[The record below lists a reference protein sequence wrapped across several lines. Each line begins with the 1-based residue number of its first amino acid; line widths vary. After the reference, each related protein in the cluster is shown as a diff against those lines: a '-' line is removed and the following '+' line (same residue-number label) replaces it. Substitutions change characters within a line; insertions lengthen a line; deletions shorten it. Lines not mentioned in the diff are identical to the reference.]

1 MMEKPTRALMKT
13 HHIVFDA
20 IGCDTR
26 LNDEQF
32 VFTMLM
38 EIPKLVGMKIM
49 TGPHI
54 ARDHNPDNEGISGFA
69 IISFSH
75 ISIHTFPKTK
85 EIYVDVFSCRPFDY
99 AKVRA
104 YLHEKL
110 NVPQENVETHEVKY
124 PWEE

>member
-1 MMEKPTRALMKT
+1 
-13 HHIVFDA
+13 
-20 IGCDTR
+20 
-26 LNDEQF
+26 
-32 VFTMLM
+32 M

-54 ARDHNPDNEGISGFA
+54 ARDYNPDNAGISGFV

-104 YLHEKL
+104 YLQEKL
-110 NVPQENVETHEVKY
+110 GVPEENVETHEVKH
-124 PWEE
+124 PWE